1 MLEDLVTPKKPKCKV
16 GRIRD
21 GLEPSDQKIL
31 DDALANPDWSS
42 FQLAR
47 ELTKRGLNVS
57 RETLVQ
63 HRQGSCN
70 C

>member
-1 MLEDLVTPKKPKCKV
+1 MLEDLIAPKKPKCKV
-16 GRIRD
+16 GRIRET
-21 GLEPSDQKIL
+21 LEVSDQKIL
-31 DDALANPDWSS
+31 DDALRNPDWSS

-47 ELTKRGLNVS
+47 ELTKRGLGVS

>member
-1 MLEDLVTPKKPKCKV
+1 MLEDLVAPKKPKCKV

-21 GLEPSDQKIL
+21 GLESSDRKIL

-47 ELTKRGLNVS
+47 ELTRRGLSVS